1 MIDCI
6 FCKIVNGEIPAKR
19 VFENDYVV
27 AFEDIAPTAPTH
39 VLVIPKRHIA
49 AIRDVSEND
58 IETMG
63 QLVYGIKQTADKLG
77 IVEGGYR
84 TVINTGADAGQTVF
98 HIHAHILAGR
108 KLEWLLVNVS
118 S

>member
-108 KLEWLLVNVS
+108 KLEWPAG
-118 S
+118 

>member
-1 MIDCI
+1 
-6 FCKIVNGEIPAKR
+6 
-19 VFENDYVV
+19 
-27 AFEDIAPTAPTH
+27 
-39 VLVIPKRHIA
+39 
-49 AIRDVSEND
+49 
-58 IETMG
+58 MG

-108 KLEWLLVNVS
+108 KLEWPAG
-118 S
+118 